1 MKFGF
6 ACSDLPR
13 PTRPTHLPQLRHP
26 APSTMQFDVTISF
39 KICTL
44 PDYTIKSS
52 AGMRSAATEHDSA
65 SARGAASATE
75 HGARSARGSGTAS
88 EHGSVQ
94 AGRSRSPRVPCVT
107 PAPRPKVVAK
117 PPAPRPKFMVMP
129 AQNNPDPQGVF
140 ATEQNGFVVCR
151 ERTCRSVRMN
161 VFAEDLA
168 IQCAVCGTF
177 PWLQP
182 AVDGIPEFGTALA
195 RAMQATANADAAGD
209 QVDADQS
216 MAPAR

>member
-1 MKFGF
+1 
-6 ACSDLPR
+6 
-13 PTRPTHLPQLRHP
+13 
-26 APSTMQFDVTISF
+26 
-39 KICTL
+39 
-44 PDYTIKSS
+44 
-52 AGMRSAATEHDSA
+52 
-65 SARGAASATE
+65 
-75 HGARSARGSGTAS
+75 
-88 EHGSVQ
+88 
-94 AGRSRSPRVPCVT
+94 
-107 PAPRPKVVAK
+107 
-117 PPAPRPKFMVMP
+117 MVMP

-216 MAPAR
+216 MAPARWKEWTKHVSLLQSSGSCMKALQQSKPESEGSVTEQGGMQCETLAVSDDKNSCIVHHEQA